1 MNIVFWGETHRS
13 GTTANYT
20 AMAGILPHLCPDR
33 KIVCGSL
40 QRERCEDSALFLWD
54 AGVCSP
60 AGQKKLLL
68 TADLGVSVC
77 QLHRDTGAGCAKQSI
92 SGG

>member
-1 MNIVFWGETHRS
+1 MG
-13 GTTANYT
+13 
-20 AMAGILPHLCPDR
+20 
-33 KIVCGSL
+33 
-40 QRERCEDSALFLWD
+40 
-54 AGVCSP
+54 SP

-68 TADLGVSVC
+68 TADLVVVNFEPQDYDGMEPVLFAPYVSGEAHGVSVC